1 MKRNLRENL
10 KMIGPGAAV
19 AATGVG
25 AGDMIAAAVAGAKY
39 GEAILWAAIF
49 GAVIKFVLNEGIARW
64 QLATGETLLEGW
76 ADKLGAGVSSGFIIY
91 LVLWSF
97 IVAAALIA
105 ACGLAAHAMFPQ
117 LPLIAWGAIHS
128 LAAVVLIFLG
138 RYRLF
143 EALMKGF
150 IALMFVT
157 ILACAAWIKP
167 DWAALLP
174 ALATPNIPKGSG
186 KFILG
191 VIGGVGGSV
200 TLLNYSYWIRE
211 KKWEGRSFHRPVI
224 FDLGT
229 AYLLTGLFGAAMI
242 IVSAGLHPDMITEQ
256 NQMALALA
264 NRMETVLGAPGKWA
278 FLIGF
283 WGAVFTSLLG
293 VWQGIPYLFADFM
306 QLRRGKKTSSRPAE
320 AGSGSWY
327 YKGYL
332 LYLAFP
338 PVLLLL
344 FKKPVWLVVIYS
356 ITSAFFMPFL
366 ALALLYMNNRRD
378 WVGELRNRWYINLLL
393 TVSLLLFGYLCAVE
407 IAELF

>member
-1 MKRNLRENL
+1 MKRKLLENL

-25 AGDMIAAAVAGAKY
+25 AGDMVAAAVAGAKY
-39 GEAILWAAIF
+39 GVVILWAAVF
-49 GAVIKFVLNEGIARW
+49 GAVIKFALNEGIARW
-64 QLATGETLLEGW
+64 QLASGETLLEGW
-76 ADKLGAGVSSGFIIY
+76 ADKLGAGVSTGFIIY

-105 ACGLAAHAMFPQ
+105 ACGLAAQAMFPQ
-117 LPLIAWGAIHS
+117 LPLIFWGAIHS

-150 IALMFVT
+150 IALMFTT
-157 ILACAAWIKP
+157 ILACAVWIKP
-167 DWAALLP
+167 DWASLLP
-174 ALATPNIPKGSG
+174 ALGIPTIPKGSG

-200 TLLNYSYWIRE
+200 TLLNYSYWMRE
-211 KKWEGRSFHRPVI
+211 KQWEGRFFHRPVI
-224 FDLGT
+224 FDLGS

-242 IVSAGLHPDMITEQ
+242 IVSAGLHPEVITEQ
-256 NQMALALA
+256 NHMALALA
-264 NRMETVLGAPGKWA
+264 NRLETVLGAPGKWA
-278 FLIGF
+278 FLTGF

-306 QLRRGKKTSSRPAE
+306 QLRKRKKSASYPGK
-320 AGSGSWY
+320 SGLSSWY

-338 PVLLLL
+338 PLLLLL
-344 FKKPVWLVVIYS
+344 FKKPIWLVVIYT

-366 ALALLYMNNRRD
+366 ALTLLYMNNRD
-378 WVGELRNRWYINLLL
+378 EWVGELKNRWYVNLLL

-407 IAELF
+407 IVEQF